1 MTAATLLTETQRR
14 EALTDLARNWQGYG
28 PTVRCLRLMDLVDG
42 ELLKDPRLPDLW
54 DTFLGELA
62 LLDGING
69 EPWAV
74 ECHWSDVN
82 DELTGSGR
90 TEAARDE
97 MEMRVA
103 GVLDV
108 LTRGLQ

>member
-1 MTAATLLTETQRR
+1 MTTATLMSETQRR
-14 EALTDLARNWQGYG
+14 EALTDLARNWDGYG
-28 PTVRCLRLMDLVDG
+28 TTVRCLRLMDLVDG

-54 DTFLGELA
+54 DTFLGELT

-74 ECHWSDVN
+74 EVAWSDVN
-82 DELTGSGR
+82 DELTCPDR

-97 MEMRVA
+97 MQMRVA

-108 LTRGLQ
+108 LVRGIR